1 MPLKVTEVGLCD
13 PAVSPVGRAPT
24 PSLLALFRVGLK
36 FDFGLMFVCSHLL
49 RVKPWEAS
57 MQGWGGGVLINRDA
71 PYIRQS
77 QLCSMLRMI
86 VV

>member
-1 MPLKVTEVGLCD
+1 MPLKVTEVVLCD
-13 PAVSPVGRAPT
+13 PAGSLVGRAPT
-24 PSLLALFRVGLK
+24 PSLLGLFRVGLK
-36 FDFGLMFVCSHLL
+36 FDFDLMFVCSHLL

-57 MQGWGGGVLINRDA
+57 MGGWGSVLINRDA

-77 QLCSMLRMI
+77 QLCSLLRMI

>member
-13 PAVSPVGRAPT
+13 PAVSLVGRAPT
-24 PSLLALFRVGLK
+24 QSLLALFRV
-36 FDFGLMFVCSHLL
+36 DFVLMFVCSHLL

-57 MQGWGGGVLINRDA
+57 MGGWGSVLINRDA